1 MKAII
6 ADDEPLLAKYLKARL
21 AALWPQL
28 DVAGVAANG
37 IEAREMIEG
46 LRPDIA
52 FLDIRMPGL
61 TGLEVVQALSPEA
74 RSACRVVFV
83 TAYDEFAVQAFER
96 EAVDYLLKPVAD
108 DRLQSA
114 IERLQRAGPAS
125 AGVQSGAQSDD
136 LLRRL
141 QALLPKPAEHLRWV
155 RASVGNDVRLVAT
168 DEICYF
174 QATDKYTA
182 VFTPDTELLIRTSIK
197 ELLEQ
202 LDPEQFW
209 QVHRG
214 TLVNVKQIVSARH
227 DAFGRVSLKLR
238 DRKEVVAVSRGH
250 AHLFRQM

>member
-1 MKAII
+1 MKALI
-6 ADDEPLLAKYLKARL
+6 ADDEPLLAAHLQARL
-21 AALWPQL
+21 TELWPQL
-28 DVAGVAANG
+28 DFAGIAANG
-37 IEAREMIEG
+37 IEARDMIEA

-61 TGLEVVQALSPEA
+61 SGLEVVQALSPEA
-74 RSACRVVFV
+74 RKACRVVFV

-108 DRLQSA
+108 DRLAAA
-114 IERLQRAGPAS
+114 IERLQRASPGS
-125 AGVQSGAQSDD
+125 AATQSDD
-136 LLRRL
+136 LLLRL

-155 RASVGNDVRLVAT
+155 RASVGNEVRLVAT

-182 VFTPDTELLIRTSIK
+182 VFTRDAELLIRTPVK

-202 LDPEQFW
+202 IDPEQFW

-214 TLVNVKQIVSARH
+214 TLVNVRQIVAARH
-227 DAFGRVSLKLR
+227 DALGRVTLKLK
-238 DRKEVVAVSRGH
+238 DRPEAVAVSRGH